1 MCFLIFYL
9 NSDRLFDLVDLASD
23 LVWELTSD
31 DLAGDFASD
40 FYLIEIDKLAMEGVS
55 LLLLSKYSLY
65 SLLS

>member
-31 DLAGDFASD
+31 DLAGDFGSD
-40 FYLIEIDKLAMEGVS
+40 FYLIEIDKLAIEGVS

>member
-31 DLAGDFASD
+31 DLAGDFGSD

>member
-1 MCFLIFYL
+1 VCFLIFYL

-31 DLAGDFASD
+31 DLAGDFGSD
-40 FYLIEIDKLAMEGVS
+40 FYLIEIDKLAIEGVS